1 MKEAHIDAD
10 TNVTLHDVSIPEVT
24 EPHQILIK
32 VIVAGCNPK
41 DWKMPAG
48 MLVTIG
54 SCPNSGDDV
63 AGIVSAVGSAVRDFR
78 PGDRVAALHQ
88 LGAPHG
94 TYAEMA
100 LVWDHTTF
108 HIGDRPFEEAAAIP
122 MAYYMASIGL
132 FGMLRLPMM
141 WQLPQ
146 GEETA
151 MPLVIYGAS
160 GAVGSAAVQLAA
172 NAGFHPLIC
181 VAGGSGASVVQ
192 PLIDSSKGDVVLDY
206 REGADRLIENMEAAL
221 GEHELHRAFDCV
233 SEKGSSAN
241 ICRVL
246 QPGGRISLVLP
257 LGVQEVPPGFEVSTT
272 MAGNLW
278 PGFKNKSDTHGAM
291 GLTGGTEFGYCY
303 SRLLGYWFSEGK
315 LRVHRPEVVEGGLL
329 GVEKALKG
337 LREGNNH
344 GVKYVVCVRETPG
357 LE

>member
-10 TNVTLHDVSIPEVT
+10 TNVTLHNVPIPELID
-24 EPHQILIK
+24 PHQILIK

-48 MLVTIG
+48 LLVTIG
-54 SCPNSGDDV
+54 SCPDSGDDV
-63 AGIVSAVGSAVRDFR
+63 AGIVSVVGSAVREFR

-108 HIGDRPFEEAAAIP
+108 HIGDRPFEEAAAMP

-141 WQLPQ
+141 WQRPH
-146 GEETA
+146 GEEKP

-160 GAVGSAAVQLAA
+160 GAVGSAAVQLAV

-181 VAGGSGASVVQ
+181 IAGGSGASVVQ
-192 PLIDSSKGDVVLDY
+192 PLLDSSRGDAVLDY
-206 REGADRLIENMEAAL
+206 REGSEKLIENMKAAL
-221 GEHELHRAFDCV
+221 GKHELHHAFDCV

-246 QPGGRISLVLP
+246 QPGGQISLVLP
-257 LGVQEVPPGFEVSTT
+257 SGVTDVPPGFEVTTT

-278 PGFKNKSDTHGAM
+278 AGFKNKSDTHGTM
-291 GLTGGTEFGYCY
+291 GLAGGTEFGYCY
-303 SRLLGYWFSEGK
+303 SRLLGYWYSEGK
-315 LRVHRPEVVEGGLL
+315 LRVHSPQVVEGGLL
-329 GVEKALKG
+329 GVEKALKD
-337 LREGNNH
+337 LRERRNH
-344 GVKYVVCVRETPG
+344 GVKYVVHVRDTPG